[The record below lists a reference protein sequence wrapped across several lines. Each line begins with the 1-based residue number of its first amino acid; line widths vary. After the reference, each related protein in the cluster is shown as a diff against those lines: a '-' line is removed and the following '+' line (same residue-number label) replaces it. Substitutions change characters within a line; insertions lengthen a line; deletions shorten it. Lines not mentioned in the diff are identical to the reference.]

1 MNEKKFD
8 ILTDVDITNRIHEMV
23 REGSKLKNE
32 IFKSV
37 IMMKDLDKKVIQL
50 YLGYVNSFLK
60 YWDEYSST
68 LQEEM
73 KTSNGVEGVRSIS
86 YERVRDYVYAKNDYA
101 SVLEFVDGL
110 IKLVESGKCESIEDI
125 EDFMDH
131 TLSKAFPSRE
141 AEVGGLEEAAIA
153 ALTGQDRE
161 DDNGENK
168 EIDRY
173 ESYVNNDPK
182 LAKLTEERVQTF
194 APIRR
199 NKQRDRER

>member
-8 ILTDVDITNRIHEMV
+8 ILTDVDITNRIHAMV

-73 KTSNGVEGVRSIS
+73 KTSNGVEGVRSIP
-86 YERVRDYVYAKNDYA
+86 YERVRD
-101 SVLEFVDGL
+101 
-110 IKLVESGKCESIEDI
+110 
-125 EDFMDH
+125 
-131 TLSKAFPSRE
+131 
-141 AEVGGLEEAAIA
+141 
-153 ALTGQDRE
+153 
-161 DDNGENK
+161 
-168 EIDRY
+168 
-173 ESYVNNDPK
+173 
-182 LAKLTEERVQTF
+182 
-194 APIRR
+194 
-199 NKQRDRER
+199 